1 MKKQIGLVLGLAV
14 LSTGA
19 LASKARLQALGEDP
33 NGSFMVQDVRNIFY
47 SPAQALYYKDG
58 VTMEWG
64 NTSEIS
70 DSTATPRAEGGVLK
84 SHGNMVYG
92 VYLGNETSEGNALRQ
107 LAGTGITETNNI
119 SFLAAG
125 DAGVQWGAALT
136 YGSFSNEG
144 TYSSTSG
151 LELGGPVDDNDTLTV
166 ADGEATLLRSRF
178 SVITGDWEFYA
189 RVNLLNKA
197 EGKATADIGSLGT
210 TLVDAGTQSF
220 EGKSGW
226 QVGAITTMN
235 DMKYVL
241 TASGLSGENEA
252 GKEYEY
258 QAMEFQ
264 MGRVMQLNDMAS
276 LNYRIGAEYR
286 KEEEGNFITSVDT
299 GSAAGAFDGT
309 EATVITLPVVIGLEV
324 QATDWL
330 IIRSSVSQFVW
341 SSYDDGTNK
350 SDLAESTTVNAGV
363 GLAFGDFLVDAA
375 LQNDGTN
382 DKGRV
387 SMTYKF

>member
-1 MKKQIGLVLGLAV
+1 MKKKIGLALGLAV

-19 LASKARLQALGEDP
+19 LASKARLQALGEDQ
-33 NGSFMVQDVRNIFY
+33 NGSFIIQDVRNIFY

-64 NTSEIS
+64 NTSEIA
-70 DSTATPRAEGGVLK
+70 DTTATPRAEGGVLK
-84 SHGNMVYG
+84 SQGNMVYG
-92 VYLGNETSEGNALRQ
+92 VYLGHETSEGNALRQ
-107 LAGTGITETNNI
+107 FAGTGITETNNI
-119 SFLAAG
+119 SVLAAG

-136 YGSFSNEG
+136 YGSFTNEG
-144 TYSSTSG
+144 SYGTIT
-151 LELGGPVDDNDTLTV
+151 NDFDGDGTV
-166 ADGEATLLRSRF
+166 ETFTNSDGEATLLRSRF

-189 RVNLLNKA
+189 RVNLLNKS
-197 EGKATADIGSLGT
+197 EGTLAGEASLAGALT
-210 TLVDAGTQSF
+210 TDQSF

-226 QVGAITTMN
+226 QAGAITTMN

-241 TASGLSGENEA
+241 TASGLTGENEA
-252 GKEYEY
+252 GTEYKY

-264 MGRVMQLNDMAS
+264 MGSLMQLNDMAS
-276 LNYRIGAEYR
+276 LNYRVGAEYR
-286 KEEEGNFITSVDT
+286 KEEEGNFITSGDT
-299 GSAAGAFDGT
+299 GATAGAFNGS

-341 SSYDDGTNK
+341 SSYDNGTDK

-363 GLAFGDFLVDAA
+363 GLVFGDFLVDAA